1 MAINVHY
8 AYTFEENIEI
18 IKYSYLEVMIKQTTS
33 LYVKYIILY
42 ATQLSML
49 IQVEMYMSSEHIRSK
64 TVISKYKSEKKKILK
79 PNYKN
84 QIGTKK
90 NGQYFTYMAHVNSIT
105 GVTVKNFCLKERED
119 KTK

>member
-64 TVISKYKSEKKKILK
+64 TVISKYKSEKKKNFKAKLQESDRNK
-79 PNYKN
+79 EEWSVLHLY
-84 QIGTKK
+84 GTCQFHHRCYCKK
-90 NGQYFTYMAHVNSIT
+90 FLS
-105 GVTVKNFCLKERED
+105 ERERR
-119 KTK
+119 